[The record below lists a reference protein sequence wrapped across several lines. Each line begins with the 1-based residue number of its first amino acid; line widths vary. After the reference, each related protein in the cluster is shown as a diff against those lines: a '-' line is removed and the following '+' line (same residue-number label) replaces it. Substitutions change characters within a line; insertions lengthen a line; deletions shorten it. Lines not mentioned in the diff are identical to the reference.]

1 MCAIFLASGDDQLNL
16 PGSTSQFDYH
26 TDYRNRRQFLERFI
40 GEPAYTSLIRYWFDN
55 LYKEVLLSKW
65 SNEEGEDINIDTDE
79 IEDTMMQAF
88 IGQVHAQE
96 TNLSDFDSSD
106 TDVHL
111 IDLGSDVMVDISMLD
126 YVESQPISF
135 VPTPISYTFNTV
147 ESQPCHS
154 TSISTDPSIST
165 QAQASAQS
173 IPSNSSTSSIS
184 LMVPG
189 IHTHSR
195 PAVISAQAPAF
206 IENNA
211 HVESGEASVVN
222 DHRVDQEL
230 VDGIWAVSIADPGEV
245 PIA

>member
-26 TDYRNRRQFLERFI
+26 MDYWNRQQSLERFI
-40 GEPAYTSLIRYWFDN
+40 GEPAHTSLIRYWFDN
-55 LYKEVLLSKW
+55 LYKGVPLSKW

-96 TNLSDFDSSD
+96 TNLSDFDSSN
-106 TDVHL
+106 TDVHP

-126 YVESQPISF
+126 YVESQLISF
-135 VPTPISYTFNTV
+135 IPTPISYTFNTV

-154 TSISTDPSIST
+154 MSIFTDPSIST

-173 IPSNSSTSSIS
+173 IPSNGSTSSIS
-184 LMVPG
+184 LTVPG
-189 IHTHSR
+189 IRTHSG

-206 IENNA
+206 MENDA
-211 HVESGEASVVN
+211 RAESGEAGVVD
-222 DHRVDQEL
+222 DHGVD
-230 VDGIWAVSIADPGEV
+230 
-245 PIA
+245 

>member
-1 MCAIFLASGDDQLNL
+1 L
-16 PGSTSQFDYH
+16 
-26 TDYRNRRQFLERFI
+26 LERFI
-40 GEPAYTSLIRYWFDN
+40 GEPAHTSLIQYWFDN

-111 IDLGSDVMVDISMLD
+111 IDLGSDVM
-126 YVESQPISF
+126 
-135 VPTPISYTFNTV
+135 
-147 ESQPCHS
+147 
-154 TSISTDPSIST
+154 
-165 QAQASAQS
+165 AQASAQS
-173 IPSNSSTSSIS
+173 IPSNGSTSSIS
-184 LMVPG
+184 LMVSG
-189 IHTHSR
+189 IHTCSG

-211 HVESGEASVVN
+211 HVESGEAGVVD